1 MKPILSHDAITD
13 TIVCLLDE
21 AGADENHRYLVYSK
35 IDPDL
40 TVELTDGFIVAKIK
54 GKKIRFT
61 GEVIDRARPIIDAPL
76 FDYK

>member
-1 MKPILSHDAITD
+1 MKQTLSRDAITD

-35 IDPDL
+35 VDPDL

-54 GKKIRFT
+54 GKKVRFT
-61 GEVIDRARPIIDAPL
+61 GEVIDRARPIVDAPL